1 MTLVLKPG
9 KDARLRGGHPWVYRT
24 EIAALI
30 DVAPGTSVPFQTEK
44 GETLAWGYVNE
55 KSTITG
61 RAFHWGAE
69 PPPKNWLEQKLKQAL
84 ARRLRFYKARVY
96 RLAFSEGDGLP
107 GLIIDRYNDLCV
119 VQETTAGMEA
129 RRGEWLEALQKLIKP
144 KWIYLRNESP
154 IRQKEGLAR
163 ESLWLSDPAPEAGIT
178 VKIAGVEFLINPAV
192 GHKSGFYLDQQ
203 LNYETWQRWIKPGD
217 QLLDLFCYQGGFAL
231 AGLQAGAA
239 KATAV
244 DSSGPALVHA
254 RANAEKN
261 GVADKIK
268 LIESDVIQ
276 FLQAD
281 NNLYDLISL
290 DPPPMAKS
298 APQLRLAFGKYLQLH
313 KAAMKKLK
321 PGGLL
326 FTYSC
331 SEAVEWESL
340 TKIIKSAAQQIGRRA
355 TLLQRLSQPPDH
367 PFGAAFPEGEYLR
380 GFVVGVE

>member
-1 MTLVLKPG
+1 MKLLLKPG
-9 KDARLRGGHPWVYRT
+9 NDARLRGGHPWVYRT
-24 EIAALI
+24 EIASLPETS
-30 DVAPGTSVPFQTEK
+30 PGTTIPFQSST
-44 GETLAWGYVNE
+44 GEILAWGYANE
-55 KSTITG
+55 QSMITG
-61 RAFHWGAE
+61 RAFHFEKE
-69 PPPKNWLEQKLKQAL
+69 PPPKNWLEQKLKLAL
-84 ARRLRFYKARVY
+84 SYRLRYYKARVY
-96 RLAFSEGDGLP
+96 RLAFSEGDGIP

-119 VQETTAGMEA
+119 VQETTAGIEA
-129 RRGEWLEALQKLIKP
+129 RRGEWLEALKKIIKP

-163 ESLWLSDPAPEAGIT
+163 ESLWLTDPAPEAGIN
-178 VKIAGVEFLINPAV
+178 VKIAGAEFLINPAV

-203 LNYETWQRWIKPGD
+203 LNYEAWQRWIKPGD
-217 QLLDLFCYQGGFAL
+217 HLLDLFCYQGGFSL
-231 AGLQAGAA
+231 AGVQAGAA
-239 KATAV
+239 RATAV
-244 DSSGPALVHA
+244 DSSGPALAHA

-261 GVADKIK
+261 GVAEK
-268 LIESDVIQ
+268 LKFVESDVVQ

-281 NNLYDLISL
+281 DNLYDLISL

-340 TKIIKSAAQQIGRRA
+340 TKIIKSAAQQAGRRA
-355 TLLQRLSQPPDH
+355 TILQRLSQPPDH